1 MDFNL
6 YQKNDKTILV
16 ELINDKEEP
25 LDLTGAVLK
34 FVVENVNKEEVIVKE
49 NIDISIV
56 NAVNGECQLKLT
68 TEDTDLP
75 IGKYDYELMVIDS
88 GEDRMTGLQGELT
101 ILKSIVD

>member
-16 ELINDKEEP
+16 NLINDKDEP
-25 LDLTGAVLK
+25 LNLSGAILK
-34 FVVENVNKEEVIVKE
+34 FVVENVNKEEVIVKD
-49 NIDISIV
+49 NVDITIV
-56 NAVNGECQLKLT
+56 DVVNGECQLKLT
-68 TEDTDLP
+68 REDTNLP

-88 GEDRMTGLQGELT
+88 GGDRMTGLQGELT